1 MGWFLWGIAFGWA
14 VSSIYHYS
22 QSENEK
28 ASNGAVIIFLALGIV
43 ATIVSINLG
52 IASGAIVKE
61 AIPTPTL
68 LGR

>member
-14 VSSIYHYS
+14 VCAIYHHS

-28 ASNGAVIIFLALGIV
+28 VSNGAIIIFLALSIV

-52 IASGAIVKE
+52 IASGAIVSD
-61 AIPTPTL
+61 IVPTPTL